1 MEKKN
6 IINKI
11 TICASCLLLL
21 FLKGCSNNIPV
32 AKEEDNPLSKMEEAV
47 LDETSKH
54 RGSNLEYHSLVGRTS
69 SLHNSYNKKIIPRD
83 TFGWGY
89 WSNNFYKYLYF
100 ERLSFTK
107 NDTLVEAYY
116 YVKEK
121 NIMYK
126 CKNQFIKGSNN
137 EFDIQELPYDS
148 NHFGL
153 KFIHTQDTNLLE
165 PNTKYL
171 VTQVKRIGKL
181 KWQVKAQTLWKKD

>member
-1 MEKKN
+1 MVQKIN
-6 IINKI
+6 IDKVLIKI
-11 TICASCLLLL
+11 LWIFTF
-21 FLKGCSNNIPV
+21 FLIGCNRSIPI
-32 AKEEDNPLSKMEEAV
+32 AEEDDNPISKMGEYM

-54 RGSNLEYHSLVGRTS
+54 RGNSFEYHALVGRTY
-69 SLHNSYNKKIIPRD
+69 SLHNSYNNKIMLRD
-83 TFGWGY
+83 TLGWGY

-107 NDTLVEAYY
+107 NDTLIEAFY

-126 CKNQFIKGSNN
+126 CKNQFIKGSNS
-137 EFDIQELPYDS
+137 EFDIQELPFDS
-148 NHFGL
+148 SHFGL
-153 KFIHTQDTNLLE
+153 RFIHTQDTNLLE